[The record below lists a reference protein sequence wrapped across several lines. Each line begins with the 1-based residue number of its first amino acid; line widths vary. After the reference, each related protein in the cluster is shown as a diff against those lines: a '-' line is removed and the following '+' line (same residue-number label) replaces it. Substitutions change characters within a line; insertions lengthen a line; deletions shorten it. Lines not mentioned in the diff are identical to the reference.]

1 MVVNQR
7 KKLTRVMRKTAL
19 KNFHPRLYKIRYFV
33 GELWSVRNGYYAIIL
48 KASFAVYKDVKEKA
62 EPEI

>member
-1 MVVNQR
+1 
-7 KKLTRVMRKTAL
+7 L

-62 EPEI
+62 EPGIKTEKIM